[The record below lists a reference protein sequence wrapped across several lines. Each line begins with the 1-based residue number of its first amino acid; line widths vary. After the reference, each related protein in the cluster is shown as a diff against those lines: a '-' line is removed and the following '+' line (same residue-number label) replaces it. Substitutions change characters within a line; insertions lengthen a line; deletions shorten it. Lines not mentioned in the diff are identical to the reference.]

1 MLTPEQTSTLRER
14 LQAELDRL
22 ASKAQSALEYT
33 MDRDRDRV
41 GRDSMDESTE
51 EELYSTQLRLH
62 DRETF
67 LLGKIRAAIKRLE
80 AGQADECEEC
90 AEPIGYKRLLARPVT
105 TLCFECKTAADCPGT
120 RYVCDPTSWTCKEK
134 PIDPTK
140 T

>member
-105 TLCFECKTAADCPGT
+105 TLCFECKTAAEQVEADEP
-120 RYVCDPTSWTCKEK
+120 KE
-134 PIDPTK
+134 
-140 T
+140 

>member
-1 MLTPEQTSTLRER
+1 
-14 LQAELDRL
+14 
-22 ASKAQSALEYT
+22 

-105 TLCFECKTAADCPGT
+105 TLCFECKTAAEQVEADEP
-120 RYVCDPTSWTCKEK
+120 KE
-134 PIDPTK
+134 
-140 T
+140 